1 MAWGHPFVDIS
12 RPNNSR
18 ELTPHRLSPVFV
30 LHFLFR
36 CIFVPIANRAAI
48 VNLMAFAAKFAK
60 KGLAMQL
67 TVEEPSPA
75 AVSFNVTDSG
85 TFCTLLAAC
94 IDCICSTCSFTV
106 ITGTGD
112 GAICISADGISGLPS
127 TFTLSDLDDV
137 CELGRGTC
145 SIVRRVRHRASNTD
159 LALKPISIGDKEH
172 RFSIRDNF
180 LMHARSAMPR

>member
-1 MAWGHPFVDIS
+1 M
-12 RPNNSR
+12 
-18 ELTPHRLSPVFV
+18 
-30 LHFLFR
+30 
-36 CIFVPIANRAAI
+36 
-48 VNLMAFAAKFAK
+48 
-60 KGLAMQL
+60 
-67 TVEEPSPA
+67 
-75 AVSFNVTDSG
+75 
-85 TFCTLLAAC
+85 
-94 IDCICSTCSFTV
+94 

-172 RFSIRDNF
+172 RFSIRDNYS
-180 LMHARSAMPR
+180 HACSLSNAAVTCSRAQLRAEISALAGNSHPNILQLYNAFFDEQSGLVCVLFHP

>member
-1 MAWGHPFVDIS
+1 M
-12 RPNNSR
+12 
-18 ELTPHRLSPVFV
+18 
-30 LHFLFR
+30 
-36 CIFVPIANRAAI
+36 
-48 VNLMAFAAKFAK
+48 
-60 KGLAMQL
+60 
-67 TVEEPSPA
+67 
-75 AVSFNVTDSG
+75 
-85 TFCTLLAAC
+85 
-94 IDCICSTCSFTV
+94 

-172 RFSIRDNF
+172 RFSIRDNYS
-180 LMHARSAMPR
+180 HACSLSNAAVTGSRAQLRAEISALAGNSHPNILQLYNAFFDEQSGLVCVLFHP